1 MKYDMKAT
9 LLIKNIKNLYTC
21 NEKFEVISDAFIAI
35 HHEYIIDF
43 GTHNFK
49 KWMDSSTRVIDA
61 AGECVV
67 PAFIDSCFQNYDHV
81 KKFDRIRNE
90 NELAYL
96 LRSNGILTMVTP
108 LSRLQRKDLFQDI
121 VKKKIR
127 SSLPILSSVRQYNG
141 DIPQKFLLS
150 CGTGQEKHRI
160 FSMHPLAF
168 YFYNFRSVSASTLL
182 KSMTCWPAQTF
193 DLPDRGVIA
202 IGKRADLL
210 VLHVKSIEEYLN
222 TLGVFLIRRM
232 IKNGIQVYPDIVRC

>member
-1 MKYDMKAT
+1 MKAT

-21 NEKFEVISDAFIAI
+21 NENFEVISNAFIAI
-35 HHEYIIDF
+35 HHEFIIDL
-43 GTHNFK
+43 GTHDFK
-49 KWMDSSTRVIDA
+49 KWMDPSTRVIDA

-67 PAFIDSCFQNYDHV
+67 PAFIDSCFQNYAYV
-81 KKFDRIRNE
+81 KKTDRLRNE

-108 LSRLQRKDLFQDI
+108 LSRLQRKDLYQDI
-121 VKKKIR
+121 MKKKIQ
-127 SSLPILSSVRQYNG
+127 SNLPILSSVPQYSGN
-141 DIPQKFLLS
+141 IPKKFLLS

-160 FSMHPLAF
+160 FSMHPIAF
-168 YFYNFRSVSASTLL
+168 YFYNFQSISAPTLL

-193 DLPDRGVIA
+193 ELQDRGVIS

-210 VLHVKSIEEYLN
+210 VLHVKSIEEYFN
-222 TLGVFLIRRM
+222 TLGVSLIRRM